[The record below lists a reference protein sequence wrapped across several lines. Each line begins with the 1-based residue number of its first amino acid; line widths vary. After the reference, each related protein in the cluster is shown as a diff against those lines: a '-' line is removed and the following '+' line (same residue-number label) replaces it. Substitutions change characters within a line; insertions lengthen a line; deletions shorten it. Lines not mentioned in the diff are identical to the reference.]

1 MSSTEA
7 PWKKNTPKRRSQR
20 VRLPIRVLVSG
31 IRPSGH
37 SFSEE
42 VYTVVINAHGAL
54 IVAAEPLHVGQLL
67 TVRHLISKDEQ
78 MCRVIQIETA
88 EAGSPEVAIEFLQP
102 APRFW
107 RVAFPPDDWTAQ
119 SPEAKQI
126 TAPPTPLK
134 TGSGSPTPLLK
145 PSSAAS
151 QTLSRT
157 PQPKKLPW
165 K

>member
-1 MSSTEA
+1 MNSAEA
-7 PWKKNTPKRRSQR
+7 LSKKSTPKRRSQR
-20 VRLPIRVLVSG
+20 IRLSIRVLVSG

-37 SFSEE
+37 AFSEE
-42 VYTVVINAHGAL
+42 VYTTVINAHGAL
-54 IVAAEPLHVGQLL
+54 IIAAEPLHVGQLL

-88 EAGSPEVAIEFLQP
+88 EASNPEVAIEFLQP

-107 RVAFPPDDWTAQ
+107 RVAFPPVDWSTQ

-134 TGSGSPTPLLK
+134 PSPASSPSPLK
-145 PSSAAS
+145 PGRAVLPKLSS
-151 QTLSRT
+151 T
-157 PQPKKLPW
+157 PPPKKLP
-165 K
+165 